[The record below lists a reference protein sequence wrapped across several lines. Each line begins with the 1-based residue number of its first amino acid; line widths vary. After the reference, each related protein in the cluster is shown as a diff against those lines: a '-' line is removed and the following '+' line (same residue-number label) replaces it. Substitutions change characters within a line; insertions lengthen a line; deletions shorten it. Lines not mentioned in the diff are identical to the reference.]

1 MSARA
6 ESRIAENVRLAF
18 VYAFLLTGTAVVL
31 FPLFWMLST
40 SLKDPGN
47 IYLDPPQWIPSPM
60 LWSNY
65 ADIFVQWPF
74 FMYLR
79 NTVFLTMVNVAGTV
93 ISSSLVAYSFAR
105 LRWKYRDFFF
115 VMCLATMMLPAQ
127 VTLVPTFLMFV
138 KIGWLDSFY
147 PLVVPAFFA
156 QAFNVF
162 LLRQFFKT
170 IPKSLEEA
178 ARIDGCGYL
187 RSYRIIILPLAK
199 PALLTVAL
207 FTFIGVWN
215 DFMGPLI
222 YISSEGKRTLA
233 LALSY
238 FSQTF
243 FAGIHTHHLMAAS
256 LIVMLPCI
264 LAFVVFQRYFI
275 QGLVFSGLKE

>member
-1 MSARA
+1 MAGRTETRA
-6 ESRIAENVRLAF
+6 AEAVRLAG
-18 VYAFLLTGTAVVL
+18 VYAFLVLGSLVVL

-47 IYLDPPQWIPSPM
+47 IYLDPPQWIPRPAV
-60 LWSNY
+60 WGNY
-65 ADIFVQWPF
+65 RDIFTMWPF
-74 FMYLR
+74 PVYLG
-79 NTVFLTMVNVAGTV
+79 NTVLLTVLNVGGAV
-93 ISSSLVAYSFAR
+93 VSSSLVAYSFAR
-105 LRWKYRDFFF
+105 LRWKYRDVFFIL
-115 VMCLATMMLPAQ
+115 CLGTMMLPAQ
-127 VTLVPTFLMFV
+127 VTLVPTFLLFV

-170 IPKSLEEA
+170 IPRSLEEA

-187 RSYRIIILPLAK
+187 RSFRVIILPLAK

-222 YISSEGKRTLA
+222 YISSESKRTLA

-256 LIVMLPCI
+256 LIVMMPCI
-264 LAFVVFQRYFI
+264 VAFVIFQRYFI
-275 QGLVFSGLKE
+275 EGLAFSGMKE

>member
-1 MSARA
+1 MATRA
-6 ESRIAENVRLAF
+6 ETRTAETFRIAL
-18 VYAFLLTGTAVVL
+18 VYWFLVSGTLVVL
-31 FPLFWMLST
+31 FPLMWMLST

-47 IYLDPPQWIPSPM
+47 IYLDPPQWIPRPA

-74 FMYLR
+74 IQYLK
-79 NTVFLTMVNVAGTV
+79 NTIVVTGLNVVGAV
-93 ISSSLVAYSFAR
+93 VSSSLVAYSFAR

-115 VMCLATMMLPAQ
+115 LLCLATLMLPAQ
-127 VTLVPTFLMFV
+127 VTLVPTFLIFV

-156 QAFNVF
+156 HAFNVF

-170 IPKSLEEA
+170 IPLSLEEA

-187 RSYRIIILPLAK
+187 QSYRVIILPLAK

-222 YISSEGKRTLA
+222 YLSSEGKRTLA

-264 LAFVVFQRYFI
+264 VAFAVFQRHFI
-275 QGLVFSGLKE
+275 QGMVFSGLKE